1 METLP
6 QTADTM
12 TWPERER
19 ALSGVGLALDDLAAG
34 INREH
39 TAALEHVNAAV
50 EHQLSALEHAQRAG
64 ALLLQAKDA
73 LIHGEWLPWLAAHT
87 QVSAR
92 TAQRY
97 MRRALKANTTRV
109 AFAPAAG
116 NPGRA
121 IQCRPDGDH
130 GHDGGDDD
138 GVVPD
143 PDAAR
148 RRPRC
153 GVADREIRA
162 LADAL
167 AGKSTPTKIRV
178 IAHLMELVGVYDWV
192 IDNTLKQLRPPFG
205 AAETDA
211 SNAVHAEPLP

>member
-39 TAALEHVNAAV
+39 AAALEHVNAAV
-50 EHQLSALEHAQRAG
+50 EHQLSALEHQRSALEHAQRAG

-87 QVSAR
+87 HVSAR

-116 NPGRA
+116 NPGGA
-121 IQCRPDGDH
+121 IPCRPDGDH

-162 LADAL
+162 LADVLIFRPHA
-167 AGKSTPTKIRV
+167 AKIRAV
-178 IAHLMELVGVYDWV
+178 VHFMELLG
-192 IDNTLKQLRPPFG
+192 IDDAVMRNAMAGFLKELD
-205 AAETDA
+205 AAAKTA
-211 SNAVHAEPLP
+211 P